1 MCRCPA
7 LVPHRSRERLADVQ
21 ALTDCFLE
29 PREQAAAAVHRDGD
43 RGVSE
48 PFLDRERVSA
58 LADCEGGARMAQLVE
73 HEPVKP
79 CPGYDW
85 VECGSCGAGWQ
96 VPHYAES
103 VG

>member
-1 MCRCPA
+1 VARA
-7 LVPHRSRERLADVQ
+7 SSGRRESNR
-21 ALTDCFLE
+21 TTSLE
-29 PREQAAAAVHRDGD
+29 GWSPYTAE
-43 RGVSE
+43 
-48 PFLDRERVSA
+48 
-58 LADCEGGARMAQLVE
+58 ADCEGGARIAQLVE
-73 HEPVKP
+73 HEPVKS